1 MSVKSRIQK
10 HRQMRKIA
18 VIEYLL
24 SSVLLLTVQT
34 LPIGVISSAAAQG
47 QSVVVDKTLTFENK
61 VHDFGKFAESGGSQT
76 CIFKYRNNTNVAIVI
91 QKVIVSCGC
100 TQVEWSGKPTKPG
113 ENGEIKVLFSNQIGS
128 SHFDKSIAVYV
139 SSSPNQIILRVRG
152 EVLEAEEKGEA
163 TSPAP

>member
-1 MSVKSRIQK
+1 M
-10 HRQMRKIA
+10 
-18 VIEYLL
+18 
-24 SSVLLLTVQT
+24 
-34 LPIGVISSAAAQG
+34 
-47 QSVVVDKTLTFENK
+47 VVAKTLTFENK

-128 SHFDKSIAVYV
+128 GHFDKSIAVYV

>member
-61 VHDFGKFAESGGSQT
+61 VHDFGKFA
-76 CIFKYRNNTNVAIVI
+76 
-91 QKVIVSCGC
+91 
-100 TQVEWSGKPTKPG
+100 
-113 ENGEIKVLFSNQIGS
+113 
-128 SHFDKSIAVYV
+128 
-139 SSSPNQIILRVRG
+139 
-152 EVLEAEEKGEA
+152 
-163 TSPAP
+163 

>member
-1 MSVKSRIQK
+1 
-10 HRQMRKIA
+10 MRKIA

-61 VHDFGKFAESGGSQT
+61 VHDF

-113 ENGEIKVLFSNQIGS
+113 ENGEIKVLFSNQIGVGR
-128 SHFDKSIAVYV
+128 FDKTIAVYM
-139 SSSPNQIILRVRG
+139 SSCPIRIILRVRG
-152 EVLEAEEKGEA
+152 EVTSPEENGEETGKA
-163 TSPAP
+163 TSPGL

>member
-1 MSVKSRIQK
+1 
-10 HRQMRKIA
+10 MRKIA

-113 ENGEIKVLFSNQIGS
+113 ENGEIKVVFSNRIGKGI
-128 SHFDKSIAVYV
+128 FDKTISVYV
-139 SSSPNQIILRVRG
+139 SACPLNTMLRVRG
-152 EVLEAEEKGEA
+152 EVVSEKEGEGI
-163 TSPAP
+163 